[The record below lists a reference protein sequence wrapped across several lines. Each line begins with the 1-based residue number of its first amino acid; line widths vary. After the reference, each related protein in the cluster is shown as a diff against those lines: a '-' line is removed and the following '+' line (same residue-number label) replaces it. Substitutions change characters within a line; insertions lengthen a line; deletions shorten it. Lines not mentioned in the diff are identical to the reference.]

1 MSGYTVRIR
10 TLSAT
15 LLGSGEGQ
23 GSTIDRDIVFD
34 SHGLP
39 FFPARRFKGLMR
51 ESCLEVQDMLYKS
64 HSMLSEHMP
73 RVDSVFGV
81 PGQQETSCL
90 RWGDLHLAGEPNLV
104 AWLDWLSGNE
114 TLHPLVEP
122 QAVVEAL
129 TESRA
134 QTRIGPDGVAA
145 PGSLRTSRLLRA
157 GIALSG
163 SIDVVQAIPGTATL
177 LALAALN
184 LRRVGTGRNRGLG
197 AVQVRLFSDDG
208 ADITEPALDSL
219 KGETL

>member
-1 MSGYTVRIR
+1 MNSYTVWVHTI
-10 TLSAT
+10 SPT

-51 ESCLEVQDMLYKS
+51 ESCVEVRDMLSKS
-64 HSMLSEHMP
+64 HPALAGQLPLVE
-73 RVDSVFGV
+73 SVFGV
-81 PGQQETSCL
+81 PGQQETSCV
-90 RWGDLHLAGEPNLV
+90 RWGDLHLIDERDLIV
-104 AWLDWLSGNE
+104 WLDWLSSYE
-114 TLHPLVEP
+114 TLHPLIES

-134 QTRIGPDGVAA
+134 QTRIGTDGVAA

-157 GIALSG
+157 GIELSG
-163 SIDVVQAIPGTATL
+163 SVDVVQATPGTAVL

-184 LRRVGTGRNRGLG
+184 LRHVGTGRNRGLG
-197 AVQVRLFSDDG
+197 AVQVRLLSDAGD
-208 ADITEPALDSL
+208 DLTQPALDSL
-219 KGETL
+219 KGGAL